1 MTPAALHVGDCGEVM
16 RGMARARIA
25 NSHGPLFGSQLHD

>member
-16 RGMARARIA
+16 RGMA
-25 NSHGPLFGSQLHD
+25 NSHGPLFGSQSHD